1 MTRADGPA
9 ASVPISDPQNVVP
22 YPDQALFLA
31 LRGAGQEA
39 VMQGLWIYEH
49 PVDLDGV
56 KRLHRNLFG
65 TLLARRIEPSPLPF
79 GRHRWVSQPFTESN
93 FDVAERPRAR
103 AELYTWADEQ
113 VELPLDPQH
122 GPAWRLGVQPLDDGT
137 TVVSLVASHC
147 VADGAGSFLAI
158 AQASTGATRDLG
170 LPPVGAR
177 TRRRGIR
184 EDFRQLGRD
193 LPEVGRTLR
202 QAARVA
208 VRRRGELG
216 RSAEAE
222 AARGVEGP
230 AVRMPTVSV
239 FINVAQ
245 WNTRAESLDGNSFSL
260 VAGFAGKLAQRLNRV
275 RASDGAVTLML
286 PVSERADLENT
297 GGNVVSIAHV
307 SFDPGPVTTDL
318 TGPRTAIREGLKKAR
333 EVPDEMVELLPLIPF
348 LPKRGISRVAD
359 AAFGFTTDLP
369 VSCSNFGV
377 IPPEVTRADGTPA
390 EYLCFRGVD
399 RQVSA
404 ENLERRRG
412 IMTVTSGQVA
422 EKMAITVISYQ
433 PGMENSAAELRD
445 AIIQTL
451 NEFGISG
458 ELV

>member
-113 VELPLDPQH
+113 VELPLDPQY

-137 TVVSLVASHC
+137 TVVSMVASHC

-208 VRRRGELG
+208 VRRRGEFG
-216 RSAEAE
+216 RSAEAQ

-239 FINVAQ
+239 FIDVAQ
-245 WNTRAESLDGNSFSL
+245 WNARAESLDGNSFSL

-286 PVSERADLENT
+286 PVSERADLEDT

-348 LPKRGISRVAD
+348 LPRRGISRVAD
-359 AAFGFTTDLP
+359 AAFGFSTDLP